1 MSSYKEI
8 QAKILERQ
16 KIADEEI
23 AALKQQAAS
32 LKAAEIQGAVQ
43 KILAII
49 EEYEL
54 TPADIFPQGRAKKLI
69 SKPEAKTKK
78 VPPQFKDPESGATW
92 SGRGLAP
99 KWIKGKDYAAFK
111 IAQ

>member
-23 AALKQQAAS
+23 AALKLQAAAM
-32 LKAAEIQGAVQ
+32 KADEIKGAVQ
-43 KILAII
+43 KIQAII
-49 EEYEL
+49 EEYDL
-54 TPADIFPQGRAKKLI
+54 APSDIFPQSRAKTII
-69 SKPEAKTKK
+69 SKPASKTKRVEAKY
-78 VPPQFKDPESGATW
+78 KDPETGATW

-99 KWIKGKDYAAFK
+99 KWIKGQDYTAFK
-111 IAQ
+111 IAP